1 METIR
6 ASFTWQ
12 GLAIEALYTPS
23 YSEAYRSAYGYAIAH
38 LQISTIGHE
47 PLPISETGYLSHF
60 ERADNIAAAGGT
72 AAYVRAW
79 LEHAAQSSAWLTVQ
93 EEARQLSLF

>member
-6 ASFTWQ
+6 ESFTWQ

-23 YSEAYRSAYGYAIAH
+23 YSEAYRSAYGYPLAH
-38 LQISTIGHE
+38 LQVSAAGRA
-47 PLPISETGYLSHF
+47 PLPISQTRYLSHF
-60 ERADNIAAAGGT
+60 ERADNITAAGGPT
-72 AAYVRAW
+72 AYVRAW
-79 LEHAAQSSAWLTVQ
+79 LEYAARSPAWLSGQ